1 LQKFNNN
8 FEKYVGMEIRL
19 QDVITMAYFANDYN
33 TRNELDWGDTQYI
46 SVELEGTILTT
57 KKYEESNTEDLIERI
72 KEEQYV
78 SQKNEKR

>member
-1 LQKFNNN
+1 
-8 FEKYVGMEIRL
+8 MI
-19 QDVITMAYFANDYN
+19 

-57 KKYEESNTEDLIERI
+57 KKYEESTTEDLIERI